1 MKKKNILIW
10 LTYIL
15 RSMKI
20 TTIMGIIL
28 ATLLVFSLLQIC
40 GSLKSEYDSYL
51 SNGFSFDFLVK
62 GLDVDQK
69 DKVRQAIQQDSAVEE
84 YGYENRFGDVVLKK
98 DKSVDCLLVSIEE
111 GLSSVEGEVKLLNG
125 KLPSKP
131 MELCLPDTVCERLQ
145 ITVGD
150 KITLLLKRH
159 DTLEQ
164 KEFQV
169 AGIYECFPIS
179 ELDNLYT
186 FMTVNQTKTVL
197 EQEGYATIDN
207 GETLSITLNKKRFMK
222 HKVEEYQAEIVEL
235 LQLDENETSE
245 MISNNIFK
253 QDAWQ
258 TNVLQMSAICV
269 LVFIILFDMG
279 ILIFNSVNL
288 SLQERIRQYTI
299 LRCVG
304 MDYKQLK
311 KMLWVEIGIYGVA
324 GIGFG
329 ELLGRFINGFIGENV
344 LSAIAMKEIPMS
356 DNIWIYIITC
366 LVGLCT
372 IIITNYVTMRKIT
385 NMRIVEGLNRS
396 PRYRTDKKVYHSS
409 IKMLAVRNIKRN
421 RFKSYMIILSVVVC
435 ESILIVIMNFAGNAS
450 LNTKE
455 DWKKKI
461 ASYETY
467 IDSYKVSKNLDD
479 VKDEDYYYPEAVI
492 KKGDDID
499 IEKYAFNDTLT
510 VREESGESDLCLTGV
525 YIFSD
530 ALMTRLF
537 DEKKLGSYDVKENTL
552 IYCNYSDK
560 TIKQLDNGT
569 TFGNGCEIKEGY
581 VNISADGVDGKKSNM
596 KVKVKAEL
604 ENFYFDVE
612 LREKVENPYLIMNE
626 TLAKE
631 IFGEVNYNHIV
642 FDTSVERD
650 IIYSYLIDNYVNTT
664 ETSVLIDFESA
675 QEENEKQLKAFLLL
689 AVYLVIISTFVCYSN
704 IANTVKTSILNRR
717 KENAILRA
725 MGMPKKN
732 LKKVMKR
739 EMYYLAGCAGI
750 ISIVF
755 ASILN
760 VLVGKII
767 MDEIQI
773 SIIPYVLVLMLTFIV
788 VTLLVDVIFLQNQTI
803 LEELRMG
810 ER

>member
-1 MKKKNILIW
+1 MK
-10 LTYIL
+10 T
-15 RSMKI
+15 
-20 TTIMGIIL
+20 TTITGIIL

-40 GSLKSEYDSYL
+40 GSLKDEYDSYI
-51 SNGFSFDFLVK
+51 SNGFSFDFLIK
-62 GLDVDQK
+62 SLDMEQK
-69 DKVRQAIQQDSAVEE
+69 DKVKQAIYQDSSVEE
-84 YGYENRFGDVVLKK
+84 YGYENRFGDVILEK
-98 DKSVDCLLVSIEE
+98 DKSVDCLLVSVEE
-111 GLSSVEGEVKLLNG
+111 GIASVKGEVKLLAG
-125 KLPSKP
+125 KMPSKP

-145 ITVGD
+145 IPVGD
-150 KITLLLKRH
+150 KVTLLLKRH
-159 DTLEQ
+159 DTLEPV
-164 KEFQV
+164 EFHV
-169 AGIYECFPIS
+169 MGIYECFSIS
-179 ELDNLYT
+179 ELDNLYNLL
-186 FMTVNQTKTVL
+186 TVDQTKTVL
-197 EQEGYATIDN
+197 EQEGYATINN
-207 GETLSITLNKKRFMK
+207 GETFSVTLNKKRFMK

-258 TNVLQMSAICV
+258 TNILQMAAICV
-269 LVFIILFDMG
+269 LVLIILFDMG

-288 SLQERIRQYTI
+288 SLQERIRQYTV

-311 KMLWVEIGIYGVA
+311 KMLWVEIGIYGLA

-329 ELLGRFINGFIGENV
+329 ELLGRLINGFIGESV

-372 IIITNYVTMRKIT
+372 IIIANYVTMRKVT
-385 NMRIVEGLNRS
+385 SMRIVEGLNRS
-396 PRYRTDKKVYHSS
+396 VRYHADKKVYHSS

-450 LNTKE
+450 LKTKE

-461 ASYETY
+461 ASYEAY
-467 IDSYKVSKNLDD
+467 IDSYKVSESSED
-479 VKDEDYYYPEAVI
+479 VKEEDYYYPESVI
-492 KKGDDID
+492 KKEDDID
-499 IEKYAFNDTLT
+499 IEKYAFNDTLM
-510 VREESGESDLCLTGV
+510 VQSESREADLCLTGV

-537 DEKKLGSYDVKENTL
+537 DEKEIGSYNAKENIL
-552 IYCNYSDK
+552 IYCNDSDK
-560 TIKQLDNGT
+560 SIKQLENGT

-581 VNISADGVDGKKSNM
+581 VNISADHVSGEKNSM

-604 ENFYFDVE
+604 ENFYFDIQ
-612 LREKVENPYLIMNE
+612 LREEVENPYLIMNE

-631 IFGEVNYNHIV
+631 LYGEVNYNHIA
-642 FDTSVERD
+642 FASNVERGS
-650 IIYSYLIDNYVNTT
+650 IYSYLVDNYVTTT
-664 ETSVLIDFESA
+664 EVSVLIDFESA
-675 QEENEKQLKAFLLL
+675 QAENEQQLKAFLLL
-689 AVYLVIISTFVCYSN
+689 AAYLVVISTFVCYSN
-704 IANTVKTSILNRR
+704 IANTVKTNILNRR

-732 LKKVMKR
+732 LKKVMKK
-739 EMYYLAGCAGI
+739 EMYYLAGSAGI
-750 ISIVF
+750 ISIAF

-760 VLVGKII
+760 ILVGKII
-767 MDEIQI
+767 MDKVQI
-773 SIIPYVLVLMLTFIV
+773 RIIPYVIVLVATFIA
-788 VTLLVDVIFLQNQTI
+788 TALIVDIIFTRNQTI
-803 LEELRMG
+803 LEGLRKG
-810 ER
+810 EG

>member
-1 MKKKNILIW
+1 
-10 LTYIL
+10 
-15 RSMKI
+15 
-20 TTIMGIIL
+20 
-28 ATLLVFSLLQIC
+28 
-40 GSLKSEYDSYL
+40 
-51 SNGFSFDFLVK
+51 
-62 GLDVDQK
+62 
-69 DKVRQAIQQDSAVEE
+69 
-84 YGYENRFGDVVLKK
+84 
-98 DKSVDCLLVSIEE
+98 
-111 GLSSVEGEVKLLNG
+111 
-125 KLPSKP
+125 
-131 MELCLPDTVCERLQ
+131 
-145 ITVGD
+145 
-150 KITLLLKRH
+150 
-159 DTLEQ
+159 
-164 KEFQV
+164 
-169 AGIYECFPIS
+169 
-179 ELDNLYT
+179 
-186 FMTVNQTKTVL
+186 
-197 EQEGYATIDN
+197 
-207 GETLSITLNKKRFMK
+207 
-222 HKVEEYQAEIVEL
+222 
-235 LQLDENETSE
+235 
-245 MISNNIFK
+245 
-253 QDAWQ
+253 
-258 TNVLQMSAICV
+258 
-269 LVFIILFDMG
+269 
-279 ILIFNSVNL
+279 
-288 SLQERIRQYTI
+288 
-299 LRCVG
+299 
-304 MDYKQLK
+304 
-311 KMLWVEIGIYGVA
+311 
-324 GIGFG
+324 
-329 ELLGRFINGFIGENV
+329 
-344 LSAIAMKEIPMS
+344 
-356 DNIWIYIITC
+356 
-366 LVGLCT
+366 
-372 IIITNYVTMRKIT
+372 
-385 NMRIVEGLNRS
+385 
-396 PRYRTDKKVYHSS
+396 
-409 IKMLAVRNIKRN
+409 
-421 RFKSYMIILSVVVC
+421 
-435 ESILIVIMNFAGNAS
+435 MNFAGNAS
-450 LNTKE
+450 LDTKE